1 MINLIP
7 LLISPKVKGI
17 ASIAGAALMFI
28 LPDEFDTI
36 IEGLLGAFGISK
48 LIED

>member
-1 MINLIP
+1 MINLLP

-17 ASIAGAALMFI
+17 VSIAGAALMLI

-36 IEGLLGAFGISK
+36 IEGLLGAFGVSK